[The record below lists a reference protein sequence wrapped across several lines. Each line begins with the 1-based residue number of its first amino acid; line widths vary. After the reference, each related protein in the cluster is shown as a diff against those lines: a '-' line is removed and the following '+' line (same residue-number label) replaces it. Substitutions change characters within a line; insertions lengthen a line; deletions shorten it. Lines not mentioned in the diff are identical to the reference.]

1 MSHPDVIYKHN
12 SESSFEDVVIER
24 RYSRHYCRYRSYSSS
39 LGGAVLQAVGCAIE
53 LATNIA
59 SGRLQNGL
67 ALVRPPGHHAEP
79 TQPM

>member
-1 MSHPDVIYKHN
+1 M
-12 SESSFEDVVIER
+12 FDVVVIDS
-24 RYSRHYCRYRSYSSS
+24 RYCHCYGSS